1 MSKKD
6 EGLNRVT
13 FDSDRAMPVLGVPG
27 RLTHRT
33 IKPGKPA
40 ELWFKQRWV
49 SERRPISGYPAGC
62 TIQAEIRF
70 DDELGNGHNSFS
82 ITATVWNPRRRGD
95 CEACGCLH
103 DDIATVF
110 PELVPLIKW
119 HLSATDGPIHYV
131 ANTCYHASDLDH
143 NGRAKGEACAWDTV
157 IRFGGSPVSHEISGK
172 FAAFLA
178 SRMVEAFE
186 GTFYRDEN
194 AGEFRVI
201 ELAHERD
208 PKTYGTQYTLA
219 GYGEKWHECPFRNRR
234 EADEWAKALNSLRCE
249 IEVIPTAFSEGKA
262 RDLAAARSCA
272 VWPEAT
278 DEQLSAPRAE
288 LKAALLERLPALL
301 AEMRGDIE
309 AAGFYWTPADYR
321 DPDSL

>member
-1 MSKKD
+1 MSKKN

-27 RLTHRT
+27 CLTHRT

-82 ITATVWNPRRRGD
+82 ITATVWNPRRRD
-95 CEACGCLH
+95 DSEACGCLH
-103 DDIATVF
+103 DDIAAVF
-110 PELVPLIKW
+110 PELAPLIKW
-119 HLSATDGPIHYV
+119 HLSATDGPMHYV
-131 ANTCYHASDLDH
+131 ANTCYHASNRDH
-143 NGRAKGEACAWDTV
+143 NGRAKGEACAWDTA
-157 IRFGGSPVSHEISGK
+157 IRFGTFPILRKISPRFGEWLKAVLDHQAITPKSNPHRRTLEIVEVPYAGTSG
-172 FAAFLA
+172 
-178 SRMVEAFE
+178 
-186 GTFYRDEN
+186 GTFS
-194 AGEFRVI
+194 
-201 ELAHERD
+201 
-208 PKTYGTQYTLA
+208 PKFSFDDYA
-219 GYGEKWHECPFRNRR
+219 SKWHECPFDTRL
-234 EADEWAKALNSLRCE
+234 EAEQFKAAIAWGVE
-249 IEVIPTAFSEGKA
+249 FVKTPTAFSEGKV

-288 LKAALLERLPALL
+288 LEAALLERLPALL
-301 AEMRGDIE
+301 AEMRRDIE
-309 AAGFYWTPADYR
+309 AAGFYWSPADYR
-321 DPDSL
+321 DSDSL